1 MLTVSDL
8 RELLDELPDDAFISV
23 LDPADESV
31 CHSELIVPPGS
42 DEMGCYVVILSSTG
56 IEVAP
61 DTGAEENEDD

>member
-61 DTGAEENEDD
+61 DGVEDDEDD